1 MNRDEAWL
9 KASSREIWDVAIIG
23 GGATGLG
30 AALEAATRGL
40 KTILLEKRD
49 FASATSSRSTKLVH
63 GGVRYLQQGN
73 ISLVREALHERA
85 RLLVNA
91 PHLVEQLFF
100 VIPCYSVLEKL
111 YYRAGMAAYDCLAG
125 SQARPRARMVSADEV
140 EKVLPTLKRTG
151 LSGGVEYWDGQF
163 DDARLAVTLARTAS
177 EHGATILNYT
187 PVTGLVS
194 NAGKICGIECVNS
207 ENGET
212 AEVKA
217 KCVINA
223 TGIFVDDVRKWSEP
237 SANNMLAFSQG
248 IHLVLPKKFLRS
260 HKAIIVP
267 KTKDG
272 RVVFIIPWHGSV
284 VVGTTDTPI
293 SSACYDPEP
302 QAQEIEFLLEHAG
315 MYLREAP
322 TQSDIRAVFVG
333 IRPLVRGGGDGNHT
347 SKISRDHS
355 ITVDSHGL
363 ITITGGKWTTYR
375 KMGQDVIDEAIK
387 RGEFKASPSKTA
399 ELRLV
404 GAMSSSGELRKQAVD
419 SPFDSLHLYGA
430 ERKEVE
436 KLIESEPAWGERLVA
451 DYPYRK
457 AEVVW
462 AIRREMARSVEDIL
476 FRRTRLGFLDE
487 QASQAAIKTVQQ
499 IMAVEGLKVR

>member
-9 KASSREIWDVAIIG
+9 KASSQEAWDVVIIG

-30 AALEAATRGL
+30 AALEATTRGL

-100 VIPCYSVLEKL
+100 VIPCYSMLEKL

-125 SQARPRARMVSADEV
+125 LQARPKSRMVSPQEV
-140 EKVLPTLKRTG
+140 EKVLPTLKNAG

-163 DDARLAVTLARTAS
+163 DDARLAVTLARTAT
-177 EHGATILNYT
+177 ECGATILNYA
-187 PVTGLVS
+187 PVTGLVHE
-194 NAGKICGIECVNS
+194 AGKICGVECVNS
-207 ENGET
+207 ESGES
-212 AEVKA
+212 AKIRA

-223 TGIFVDDVRKWSEP
+223 TGIFVDDIRKWSEP
-237 SANNMLAFSQG
+237 SAKNMLAFSQG
-248 IHLVLPKKFLRS
+248 IHLVLPSRFLQS

-293 SSACYDPEP
+293 SSASYDPEP
-302 QAQEIEFLLEHAG
+302 QDNEVEFLLEHAG
-315 MYLREAP
+315 MYLQEAP
-322 TQSDIRAVFVG
+322 TKSDIRAVFVG
-333 IRPLVRGGGDGNHT
+333 IRPLVRGSGQGNQT
-347 SKISRDHS
+347 SKLSRDHS

-375 KMGQDVIDEAIK
+375 KMGQDVIDESVK
-387 RGEFKASPSKTA
+387 RFDLKASPTRTA
-399 ELRLV
+399 DLRLV
-404 GAMSSSGELRKQAVD
+404 GASLALGESDFHD
-419 SPFDSLHLYGA
+419 SNIPFDSLRLYGS
-430 ERKEVE
+430 ERKDIE
-436 KLIESEPAWGERLVA
+436 KLIEMEPALGERLA
-451 DYPYRK
+451 EDYPYRK

-476 FRRTRLGFLDE
+476 FRRTRLGFLD
-487 QASQAAIKTVQQ
+487 QHASQSAATTVQQ
-499 IMAVEGLKVR
+499 ILLAEGLKVR